1 MARYVLV
8 LLAVALFSQSDQL
21 ANACPA
27 NSAQCKP
34 CFRAGSE
41 PGKEIVNKAP
51 DVTDIELEKSELQI
65 PPKKE
70 NESENEAVKMREV
83 TISVKTTAEDPE
95 GDVLTYNYT
104 ISGGRI
110 VGTGANI
117 SWSLYGVQPGTYT
130 ITAGVDDG
138 CGICGKTLTKSVTV
152 SVDTSDGPACECPQV
167 SILLSQPDNSSAN
180 IDRFTAQLTGKGIP
194 KEVTYNWTISAG
206 TLHSGQGTSS
216 INVLLPEGHTSGSG
230 TVTVQI
236 GGIDP
241 NCSCSS
247 TSSISY

>member
-1 MARYVLV
+1 MARFAIV
-8 LLAVALFSQSDQL
+8 LLLVALFSQSDRL
-21 ANACPA
+21 ATACFA
-27 NSAQCKP
+27 NNAQCKP

-41 PGKEIVNKAP
+41 PGKEIINKAP

-65 PPKKE
+65 PPKE
-70 NESENEAVKMREV
+70 NESENESVKMKEL
-83 TISVKTTAEDPE
+83 TISVKTTAEDPD

-117 SWSLYGVQPGTYT
+117 SWSLYGVLPGTYT

-152 SVDTSDGPACECPQV
+152 SGDPSDPAPCECPRI
-167 SILLSQPDNSSAN
+167 SILLSQPGNASGDL
-180 IDRFTAQLTGKGIP
+180 DRFTAKLTGKGIP

-216 INVLLPEGHTSGSG
+216 INVMLPEGHTAGSG

-241 NCSCSS
+241 NCSCTSS
-247 TSSISY
+247 SSISY